1 MFSVICR
8 SRASSSCL
16 PTPTTFA
23 PPSLLLPWPPALQQ
37 QQPTAP
43 VVDAEC
49 LAYVA
54 PAHCSSCSLAG
65 WLPKPSARACFC
77 LTRGVRSVRV
87 CLVGLSLGALVLSRA
102 LACWSCASLLTLL
115 ACEICAPGSV
125 LPAPCVVC
133 PGLVRGSGEAIYR
146 ATCVRPPALKSEKQG
161 VMNLSFD
168 W

>member
-1 MFSVICR
+1 M
-8 SRASSSCL
+8 A
-16 PTPTTFA
+16 A
-23 PPSLLLPWPPALQQ
+23 AAAAAAAEMA
-37 QQPTAP
+37 AP
-43 VVDAEC
+43 VVDAEYLRQVDRARRQLRALISNKGC
-49 LAYVA
+49 APIMLRLAYVGSPLTLLLPCL
-54 PAHCSSCSLAG
+54 PA
-65 WLPKPSARACFC
+65 PSARACFC

-115 ACEICAPGSV
+115 ACEICASGSV

-161 VMNLSFD
+161 VMNLELIP
-168 W
+168 